1 MKEVGPHDQL
11 IASGG
16 QYSELYRMQH
26 GGGAEGAAEPAEL
39 PSVAE

>member
-1 MKEVGPHDQL
+1 MKEVGPHDKL
-11 IASGG
+11 IVSGG

-26 GGGAEGAAEPAEL
+26 GGAEAEPAEL